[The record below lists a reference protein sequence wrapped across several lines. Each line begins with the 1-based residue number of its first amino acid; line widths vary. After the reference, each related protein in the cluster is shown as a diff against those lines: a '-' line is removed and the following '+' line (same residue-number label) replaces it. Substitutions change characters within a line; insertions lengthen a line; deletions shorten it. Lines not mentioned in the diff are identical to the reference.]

1 MDFHRLLGP
10 EGLALG
16 HRSIEAIAHTEQSV
30 TPRNYEIWLS
40 YHTGAAPALRAAIDD
55 MIAKGASFNDEAMDA
70 LYRAHFSRTTLSHD
84 TIDTGSLLAHEVAD
98 ALDAL
103 KFVAVHAN
111 RYGDTLDTAVTAL
124 AGAPVDASGLQRII
138 SQLAKATAQMREQ
151 RETLAAKLTES
162 SHEMEQLRG
171 ALDEA
176 RKQSRTDALT
186 GVANRKHFDETLR
199 MRHADAQQEGL
210 PLVVA
215 ICDIDHFK
223 KFNDAWGHQT
233 GDAVIRL
240 VASTLLK
247 SILGDHLVAR
257 IGGEEFAMIMPRM
270 SLQRAAEHA
279 DTLRR
284 AIRANRLRRKETGE
298 VLGQVTVSFGL
309 ASLRRGE
316 TALQLVARADEC
328 LYLSKRSGRDRV
340 SIESEA
346 EAA

>member
-1 MDFHRLLGP
+1 M
-10 EGLALG
+10 
-16 HRSIEAIAHTEQSV
+16 S
-30 TPRNYEIWLS
+30 PRNYEIWLS

-55 MIAKGASFNDEAMDA
+55 MIANGAAFNDEAMDA
-70 LYRAHFSRTTLSHD
+70 LYRSHFSRKTMCHD
-84 TIDTGSLLAHEVAD
+84 AIDTGSLLAHEVAD

-103 KFVAVHAN
+103 RFVAAHAN
-111 RYGDTLDTAVTAL
+111 RYGDTLDTVVTAL
-124 AGAPVDASGLQRII
+124 AGAPVDASGLQRIV
-138 SQLAKATAQMREQ
+138 SQLAKATTQMHEQ

-186 GVANRKHFDETLR
+186 GIANRKQFDETLR
-199 MRHADAQQEGL
+199 MRHAEAQHEGL
-210 PLVVA
+210 SLAVA

-233 GDAVIRL
+233 GDVVIRL
-240 VASTLLK
+240 VASTLAK
-247 SILGDHLVAR
+247 SALGDNLVAR
-257 IGGEEFAMIMPRM
+257 LGGEEFAMIMPRI
-270 SLQRAAEHA
+270 SLERAAEHA
-279 DTLRR
+279 DKLRR

-309 ASLRRGE
+309 ATPRQNE
-316 TALQLVARADEC
+316 TALQLLARADEC
-328 LYLSKRSGRDRV
+328 LYHSKRTGRDRV